1 MQNLNSGIGDLKRLT
16 FVRSDAGPATQP
28 AVPQTGRRK
37 ITWLIVAIFL
47 TTATL
52 YVALSEILLNRSLHR

>member
-16 FVRSDAGPATQP
+16 FVRSDATPAAPP
-28 AVPQTGRRK
+28 AVPRRRRLK
-37 ITWLIVAIFL
+37 IVWLIVAVFL

-52 YVALSEILLNRSLHR
+52 YVALFEILLNRALYR